1 MDQTTNV
8 YDIYKSRKILLD
20 ILKARDFNVDDYS
33 YFTVGEISTMQT
45 NKQLDMLVTQ
55 NSSNKKIYVKYHLAK
70 TLRQTNIYELIE
82 DLYTL
87 DVVLTPK
94 DDLMIIMKDKPNET
108 LLKLLNDVWQQENI
122 FISVFHINKLLFN
135 ITEHELVPPHRVL
148 SEEEDQVIR
157 KKYNIEEDSNMP
169 DISRFSLIA
178 QAIGLRP
185 GQICE
190 IVRPSKTAITAK
202 YYRICS

>member
-20 ILKARDFNVDDYS
+20 ILKMRGYNAEDYS

-45 NKQLDMLVTQ
+45 NKQLDMLITHET
-55 NSSNKKIYVKYHLAK
+55 NNKKIYIKYHLAK

-87 DVVLTPK
+87 EDVLTLK
-94 DDLMIIMKDKPNET
+94 DDLIIIMKDKPNET
-108 LLKLLNDVWQQENI
+108 LLKLLDDVWQQENI
-122 FISVFHINKLLFN
+122 FISVFHISMLLFN

-148 SEEEDQVIR
+148 SEEEDAAIR

-190 IVRPSKTAITAK
+190 ILRPSKTAITAK

>member
-1 MDQTTNV
+1 M
-8 YDIYKSRKILLD
+8 SE
-20 ILKARDFNVDDYS
+20 DYS

-45 NKQLDMLVTQ
+45 NKQLDMLITHET
-55 NSSNKKIYVKYHLAK
+55 KKIYIKYHLAK

-87 DVVLTPK
+87 EDVLTPK
-94 DDLMIIMKDKPNET
+94 DDLIIIMKDKPNET

-122 FISVFHINKLLFN
+122 FISVFHISMLLFN

-148 SEEEDQVIR
+148 SEEEDAAIR

-190 IVRPSKTAITAK
+190 ILRPSKTAITAK